1 MEKINII
8 SINVEFKMRWGLM
21 EKRIFRSNQRYL
33 KKIERQIGYL
43 ITDIIE
49 RECVC
54 VCVCEQKNTGF

>member
-21 EKRIFRSNQRYL
+21 EKRIFRSNQHYL

-49 RECVC
+49 RVC
-54 VCVCEQKNTGF
+54 VSRKRQDFER